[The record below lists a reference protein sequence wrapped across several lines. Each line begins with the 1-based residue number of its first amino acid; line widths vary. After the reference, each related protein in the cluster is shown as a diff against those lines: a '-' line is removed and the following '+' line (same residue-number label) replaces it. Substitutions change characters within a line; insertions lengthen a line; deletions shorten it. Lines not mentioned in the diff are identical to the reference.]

1 MILPGAV
8 FGAVGPLAAFPLR
21 LAAREVERRHAELR
35 RGVTRRTT
43 HVVFG
48 RTLLAKAATA
58 RTGDGDIERR
68 VQAEREA
75 GRELVSE
82 NGFLRLL
89 GLLKAPQA

>member
-48 RTLLAKAATA
+48 RT
-58 RTGDGDIERR
+58 
-68 VQAEREA
+68 
-75 GRELVSE
+75 
-82 NGFLRLL
+82 
-89 GLLKAPQA
+89 